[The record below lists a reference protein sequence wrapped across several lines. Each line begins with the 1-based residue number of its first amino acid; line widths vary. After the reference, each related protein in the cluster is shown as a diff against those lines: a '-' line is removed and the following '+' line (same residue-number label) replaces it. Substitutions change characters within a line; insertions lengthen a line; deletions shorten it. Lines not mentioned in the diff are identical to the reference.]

1 MLEIILKY
9 IQNKRHINVP
19 LKKSPFIEE
28 QKLGKKLD
36 ELRKNRNFADYRLG
50 KLSKNLVLD
59 SKMYAEEIFQILDNL
74 YKSPLRI
81 TKK

>member
-1 MLEIILKY
+1 
-9 IQNKRHINVP
+9 
-19 LKKSPFIEE
+19 
-28 QKLGKKLD
+28 
-36 ELRKNRNFADYRLG
+36 
-50 KLSKNLVLD
+50 LVLD